1 MDACMALIPAGTTT
15 SSSAFTATASRHV
28 PVLCGKI
35 TRAPFDRPF
44 TSAATSTTIPAP
56 SNPGVAGSSART
68 GYFPSIWFKSAGLIG
83 AARIFTITS
92 PAAGVGHGRDSTR
105 NTSAGFPCVSYTAA
119 FIVFMMSSSQHPH
132 ASANN
137 PQTHRSPGGLSS
149 SAWQTATRVALFGM
163 VVNSIFA
170 IAKILG
176 GFFGH
181 AYVLIADGIES
192 GLDVAGSFVIWSGLK
207 VAARPPDAS
216 HPYGHGK
223 AEPIAAMI
231 VAVGVVAAAVGLA
244 IQSVREIFLPH
255 HAPAPYTLVILVVV
269 IMIKETLFR
278 YVNRIGRDIDSTAV
292 QTDAW
297 HHRSDALTSAAAF
310 IGISV
315 ALIGGRRWQSAD
327 DWAAIFA
334 CAVIAT
340 NGIRLLRPA
349 FYEIMDTAPRKI
361 VKSVCSV
368 ASSVPGVIDV
378 ENCRARKMGL
388 DFYVDLHVGV
398 DGNISVHEGHEIAH
412 RVKAAI
418 QQSNSRVADVLV
430 HIEPAQP

>member
-1 MDACMALIPAGTTT
+1 M
-15 SSSAFTATASRHV
+15 
-28 PVLCGKI
+28 
-35 TRAPFDRPF
+35 
-44 TSAATSTTIPAP
+44 
-56 SNPGVAGSSART
+56 
-68 GYFPSIWFKSAGLIG
+68 
-83 AARIFTITS
+83 
-92 PAAGVGHGRDSTR
+92 
-105 NTSAGFPCVSYTAA
+105 
-119 FIVFMMSSSQHPH
+119 
-132 ASANN
+132 
-137 PQTHRSPGGLSS
+137 
-149 SAWQTATRVALFGM
+149 ALFGM
-163 VVNSIFA
+163 IVNSIFA

-269 IMIKETLFR
+269 IVIKETLFR

-292 QTDAW
+292 KTDAW

>member
-1 MDACMALIPAGTTT
+1 MT
-15 SSSAFTATASRHV
+15 
-28 PVLCGKI
+28 
-35 TRAPFDRPF
+35 
-44 TSAATSTTIPAP
+44 
-56 SNPGVAGSSART
+56 
-68 GYFPSIWFKSAGLIG
+68 
-83 AARIFTITS
+83 
-92 PAAGVGHGRDSTR
+92 
-105 NTSAGFPCVSYTAA
+105 
-119 FIVFMMSSSQHPH
+119 
-132 ASANN
+132 
-137 PQTHRSPGGLSS
+137 S
-149 SAWQTATRVALFGM
+149 SAWQTGARMALFGM
-163 VVNSIFA
+163 IVNSIFA

-255 HAPAPYTLVILVVV
+255 HAPAPYTLVILIVV
-269 IMIKETLFR
+269 IVIKETLFR

-292 QTDAW
+292 KTDAW